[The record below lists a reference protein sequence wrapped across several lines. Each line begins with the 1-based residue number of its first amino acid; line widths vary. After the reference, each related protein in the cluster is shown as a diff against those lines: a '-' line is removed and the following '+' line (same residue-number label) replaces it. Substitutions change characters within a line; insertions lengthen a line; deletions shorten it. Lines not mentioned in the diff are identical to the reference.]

1 MFLRMLTPLLE
12 TSHINETIQ
21 FYTEVLGFRLADSRE
36 HDGKLRWCALQRDNV
51 WLMFSARNE
60 GKQEPCLTGDLY
72 FHVPEIKIS
81 WEQVKNKT
89 GIHIVYELT
98 QTAYGAKEFAIK
110 DNNGYT
116 LRFGQPAEPGAFDK
130 KFSPGLELET
140 DRVKL
145 RILREEDAGE
155 LQKLTTSDTTWNYF
169 TKDLTSAD
177 ALKAWIAEALQ
188 DYGSERRVPFA
199 IIDKVQNRIAGS
211 TSYGNI
217 SFFDKRIEIGW
228 SWLGDE
234 FKGIGVN
241 THAKYLL
248 LRYAFEVLQM
258 ERVEIKTDN
267 LNDRSKA
274 ALHKIGATPEGVL
287 RSHMQMPKDRR
298 RDSIYFSVLKSDW
311 EKLKKEKFSK
321 IGS

>member
-12 TSHINETIQ
+12 TSHMHDTVQ
-21 FYTEVLGFRLADSRE
+21 FYTEILGFRLADSRE
-36 HDGKLRWCALQRDNV
+36 YDSRLRWCALQRDNV
-51 WLMFSARNE
+51 WLMFRARNL
-60 GKQEPCLTGDLY
+60 GMQEPQVDGDLY
-72 FHVPEIKIS
+72 FHVPDIKSS
-81 WEQVKNKT
+81 WEQLKHKAEV
-89 GIHIVYELT
+89 VYEPK
-98 QTAYGAKEFAIK
+98 QMPYGAKEFAIK
-110 DNNGYT
+110 DNNGYV
-116 LRFGQPAEPGAFDK
+116 LRFSQTGEPGAFDK

-140 DRVKL
+140 GRVKL
-145 RILREEDAGE
+145 RILQAEDVGE
-155 LQKLTTSDTTWNYF
+155 LQKLTASDTTWNYF
-169 TKDLTSAD
+169 TKDLTSVD
-177 ALKAWIAEALQ
+177 ALKAWVAEAMQ
-188 DYGSERRVPFA
+188 DYGAERRVPFA
-199 IIDKVQNRIAGS
+199 IIDKMQNRIAGS
-211 TSYGNI
+211 TSYGSI

-234 FKGIGVN
+234 FKGTGVN

-267 LNDRSKA
+267 LNERSKA

-298 RDSIYFSVLKSDW
+298 RDSIYFSVLKSEW
-311 EKLKKEKFSK
+311 EKLKAQKFAK